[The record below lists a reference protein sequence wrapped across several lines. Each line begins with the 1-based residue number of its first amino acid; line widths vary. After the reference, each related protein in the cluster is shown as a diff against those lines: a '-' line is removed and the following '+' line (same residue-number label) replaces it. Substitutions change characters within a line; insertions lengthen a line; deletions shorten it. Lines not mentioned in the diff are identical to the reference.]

1 MANEELARIADQ
13 LKKLDADI
21 IDRVA
26 RTEKLERVGLWTLG
40 ASGLTLL
47 VSFYFLY
54 QASNPNGSID
64 NFYYCLLA
72 VVVLLAIAYYQ
83 IFNPTGNRKIL
94 KLQEERFSL
103 RRRLENL

>member
-1 MANEELARIADQ
+1 MANEELARITDQ

-21 IDRVA
+21 IDRVGRA
-26 RTEKLERVGLWTLG
+26 ERLERVGLWTLG

-54 QASNPNGSID
+54 RASEPNGSID
-64 NFYYCLLA
+64 SFYYALLA
-72 VVVLLAIAYYQ
+72 VVVLLAVSYYL

>member
-1 MANEELARIADQ
+1 MANEELARITDQ

-26 RTEKLERVGLWTLG
+26 RAERLERVGLWTLG
-40 ASGLTLL
+40 GSGLTLL
-47 VSFYFLY
+47 VAFYFLY
-54 QASNPNGSID
+54 QASNGNLD
-64 NFYYCLLA
+64 NFYYCLLG
-72 VVVLLAIAYYQ
+72 VIVLLAVSYYL